1 MEKQRAHK
9 SRTKTGPKRPMSAYN
24 FFFKEEKTKWLNENK
39 KGVMDD
45 GQSGSRFKGACE
57 GPADHIWLLACD

>member
-1 MEKQRAHK
+1 MEKQTGDK

-57 GPADHIWLLACD
+57 RVADRIWLLKRD